1 VPKIKWHFG
10 FPIAIFRSKLEKK
23 TRKFL
28 YGVQIGSQKCR
39 RVDV

>member
-23 TRKFL
+23 FANFYTGFK
-28 YGVQIGSQKCR
+28 
-39 RVDV
+39 